1 MKNNIKVKT
10 NLMNEEETKNLI
22 ENAVNSLNEELKN
35 NELEVESINDTDLII
50 KNKYEKLSLLSSKK
64 EYLFTDQNGETK
76 PFLDVY
82 CFESQ
87 KIFNFMRDLSFTT
100 KNKNFDVFTY
110 DPDSIN
116 AFIHYI
122 HSFRNI
128 LKYGIIPFSVY
139 NKYRYSLF
147 IGVKPID
154 DNKKNVTFIKSKIFK
169 KILQDDK
176 RYRENILNIIFSILK
191 FYSVKDVNYFCKK
204 YLNTNLES
212 HNEFDF
218 FEDFIENIKKNK
230 IDFKRFVDFIFDVD
244 KKHGFSEFN
253 MNIVSSYFDVIG
265 YDANFDKKDV
275 MQILLQSG
283 KYSYFDLINFNKNYA
298 KSIPTDSVEFLENF
312 LRLKNRI

>member
-1 MKNNIKVKT
+1 MKVKT

-35 NELEVESINDTDLII
+35 NKLEVESINDTDLII

-64 EYLFTDQNGETK
+64 EYLFTDENGETK
-76 PFLDVY
+76 PFFDVY
-82 CFESQ
+82 LFESQ
-87 KIFNFMRDLSFTT
+87 KIFNFMRYLSFET
-100 KNKNFDVFTY
+100 KNKNFDVFVY
-110 DPDSIN
+110 EPDSIN

-122 HSFRNI
+122 ISFQNI
-128 LKYGIIPFSVY
+128 LKYGIVPFSVY
-139 NKYRYSLF
+139 SKHRYSLF

-169 KILQDDK
+169 KILQSDK
-176 RYRENILNIIFSILK
+176 RYRENILNMIFSILK
-191 FYSVKDVNYFCKK
+191 FYSVKDVNYFCEK

-212 HNEFDF
+212 HHEFDF
-218 FEDFIENIKKNK
+218 FEDVIKNIKKNK

-253 MNIVSSYFDVIG
+253 MEIVSRYFDLIG
-265 YDANFDKKDV
+265 YDVNFDKKNV

-283 KYSYFDLINFNKNYA
+283 KYSYFDLINFDKNYA
-298 KSIPTDSVEFLENF
+298 KSVPTDSVEFLENF
-312 LRLKNRI
+312 LELRNRI

>member
-1 MKNNIKVKT
+1 MKNNMKVKT

-128 LKYGIIPFSVY
+128 LKYGIVSFSVY

-169 KILQDDK
+169 KVLQSNK
-176 RYRENILNIIFSILK
+176 RYRENILNMIFSILK
-191 FYSVKDVNYFCKK
+191 FYSVKDVNYFCEK

-212 HNEFDF
+212 HHEFDF
-218 FEDFIENIKKNK
+218 FEDVIKNIKKNK
-230 IDFKRFVDFIFDVD
+230 IDFKRFVDFIFDVFENEGFKNID
-244 KKHGFSEFN
+244 IDFMNNYFESINFSESFKRKNLISYMMKNTDLSFSKFN
-253 MNIVSSYFDVIG
+253 
-265 YDANFDKKDV
+265 
-275 MQILLQSG
+275 
-283 KYSYFDLINFNKNYA
+283 NFN
-298 KSIPTDSVEFLENF
+298 F
-312 LRLKNRI
+312 

>member
-1 MKNNIKVKT
+1 MKVKI

-22 ENAVNSLNEELKN
+22 DNAVDSLNEELKN

-176 RYRENILNIIFSILK
+176 RYRENILNMIFSILK
-191 FYSVKDVNYFCKK
+191 FYSIKDVNYFCEK

-212 HNEFDF
+212 HHEFDF
-218 FEDFIENIKKNK
+218 FEDVIKNIKKNK
-230 IDFKRFVDFIFDVD
+230 IDFKRFVDFIFDIFKNEGFRYID
-244 KKHGFSEFN
+244 FDFMNDYFKLIKFSESFKRTNLISYMMKNTNLLFSRFN
-253 MNIVSSYFDVIG
+253 SF
-265 YDANFDKKDV
+265 NF
-275 MQILLQSG
+275 
-283 KYSYFDLINFNKNYA
+283 
-298 KSIPTDSVEFLENF
+298 
-312 LRLKNRI
+312 

>member
-1 MKNNIKVKT
+1 MKNNMKVKT
-10 NLMNEEETKNLI
+10 NLMNEEETKSLI

-35 NELEVESINDTDLII
+35 NKLEVESINDTDLII

-110 DPDSIN
+110 DSDSIN

-154 DNKKNVTFIKSKIFK
+154 DNKKNITFIKSKIFK
-169 KILQDDK
+169 RILQDDK
-176 RYRENILNIIFSILK
+176 RYRENILNMIFSILK
-191 FYSVKDVNYFCKK
+191 FYSVKDVNYFCEK
-204 YLNTNLES
+204 YLNTNLEN
-212 HNEFDF
+212 HHEFDF
-218 FEDFIENIKKNK
+218 FEDVIKNVKKNK
-230 IDFKRFVDFIFDVD
+230 IDFKRFVDYIFDVFENEGFKNID
-244 KKHGFSEFN
+244 IDFMNDYFNFINFSESFKRTNLISYMMKNTNLLFSKFN
-253 MNIVSSYFDVIG
+253 SF
-265 YDANFDKKDV
+265 NF
-275 MQILLQSG
+275 
-283 KYSYFDLINFNKNYA
+283 
-298 KSIPTDSVEFLENF
+298 
-312 LRLKNRI
+312 